1 MIKLAELL
9 EDDSIQDANEWV
21 EFLQR
26 ELDLEVLKNRFG
38 SSNIRTDIDYATDYY
53 NVIDQIANTDVNG

>member
-9 EDDSIQDANEWV
+9 EDDSIQDADAWV

-26 ELDLEVLKNRFG
+26 ELNLERLKARFG
-38 SSNIRTDIDYATDYY
+38 ASDVRADIDYATDYY
-53 NVIDQIANTDVNG
+53 NVIDQIANTDVDG